1 MTTIRRSTLAVA
13 IAAFAL
19 LGTAQANAAP
29 GCGHASWYAL
39 SSKTASGE
47 RMNAAKLTAAHRSLP
62 FGTRVLVTNKR
73 NGKSVVVRI
82 NDRGPFIRGRVI
94 DVSKAAAKDIGM
106 VSSGTAQVCYQI
118 VADTRAS
125 SQKISG
131 KGIKDVDG

>member
-1 MTTIRRSTLAVA
+1 LTTIRRSTLAVA

-62 FGTRVLVTNKR
+62 FGTKVLVTNKR

-118 VADTRAS
+118 VADSSAS